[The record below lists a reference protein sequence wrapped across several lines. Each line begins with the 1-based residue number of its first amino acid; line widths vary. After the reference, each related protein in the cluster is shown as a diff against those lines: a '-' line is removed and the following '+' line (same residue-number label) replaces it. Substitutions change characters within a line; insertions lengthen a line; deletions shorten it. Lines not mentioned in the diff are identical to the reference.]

1 MRILLPSLIIVKADN
16 LKMKD
21 KRLEKLGFNIK
32 VERLRKKLSQAKL
45 AEMANISMESVQ
57 KIETGK
63 QTPSVFVFFDIQ
75 KALGV
80 PVETLYQEV

>member
-1 MRILLPSLIIVKADN
+1 MRILIPSLIIVKADN
-16 LKMKD
+16 FKMKD

-75 KALGV
+75 KDLGV